1 MSKICSSHN
10 LAGLE
15 QIMNDFNLRMYAF
28 ELLVA
33 QDEND
38 IKAHE
43 NEWFGLLYEV
53 FELFKDSRERLKL
66 FESYLRSERD
76 MPR

>member
-43 NEWFGLLYEV
+43 N
-53 FELFKDSRERLKL
+53 
-66 FESYLRSERD
+66 
-76 MPR
+76 